1 MGNRSSLSDALH
13 NRTKATLNAMTISE
27 QPAANETPLQ
37 SIAASPNDEHSC
49 KVVRANVDVDQ
60 LHSFRTA
67 DIGFQPYDEA
77 SLKSLAQS
85 IASDGLLNVIQVR
98 PDPDGNGY
106 EILSGHNRWNA
117 CKLLGWKTIPVEI
130 YDADNDRATRIAI
143 ITNIKQR
150 HYLRPSERALAYR
163 AFADTMKHQGSRTDL
178 LVDLDADDAA
188 KLKPGMTTR
197 DQIAVIYDVDRNSV
211 QRHLRLSYLIH
222 PLLYMIDSKEIP
234 LMTGVNLSYYSEAI
248 QNAVYEAIKDK
259 ARPIMT
265 FNMIQQ
271 IRKACPANGAT
282 VKDFMR
288 TWDLSESGE
297 LEQPKYVQTQ
307 ERADDQIEP
316 SVSAVSASVHAK
328 ASDDLSHL
336 KSNTSGEYG
345 ATSEAPSEMET
356 VSAPTETEKS
366 AFKPQPE
373 PVSLADTS
381 DEMEDAKGGVEP
393 DVIVYNKL
401 VRNNIP
407 SIIEADGCTC
417 GYRTL
422 NDDEFKTALFAK
434 LKEECEELVANPC
447 LEEFADVYEVLDA
460 LRVAQ
465 GYSEEEVHDFRMIK
479 AMKRGTFSDRIFL
492 ESVKNN

>member
-1 MGNRSSLSDALH
+1 MGNKPSLTDVLH
-13 NRTKATLNAMTISE
+13 RRTKATMSAMTLSSE
-27 QPAANETPLQ
+27 SAPADDSLTKMEFLSNKEQ
-37 SIAASPNDEHSC
+37 SH
-49 KVVRANVDVDQ
+49 KVVRANVDINL
-60 LHSFRTA
+60 LHSFHTA

-77 SLKSLAQS
+77 SLQSLAQS
-85 IASDGLLNVIQVR
+85 ISSDGLLNVIQVR
-98 PDPDGNGY
+98 PETSGTGY

-117 CKLLGWKTIPVEI
+117 CKLLGWNTIPVEV
-130 YDADNDRATRIAI
+130 YDADDDRATRIAV

-163 AFADTMKHQGSRTDL
+163 AFADTMKHQGARTDL

-248 QNAVYEAIKDK
+248 QNAVYEAIKDN

-288 TWDLSESGE
+288 TWDLAESGE

-307 ERADDQIEP
+307 ERAANRAET
-316 SVSAVSASVHAK
+316 SVSTVSDSVHAE
-328 ASDDLSHL
+328 ASDNLSHPA
-336 KSNTSGEYG
+336 SNTSEEYNS
-345 ATSEAPSEMET
+345 TSEAPSEMET
-356 VSAPTETEKS
+356 VPAPTKTEKS
-366 AFKPQPE
+366 VFEPQPE
-373 PVSLADTS
+373 PVSLSDTS
-381 DEMEDAKGGVEP
+381 DEAEDAKGGVEP

-422 NDDEFKTALFAK
+422 NDDEFKTALLAK
-434 LKEECEELVANPC
+434 LKEECNELVANPC

-465 GYSEEEVHDFRMIK
+465 GYSEEEVHDFRIIK